1 MRRDAKEADNS
12 QNSTTAESGKGARSG
27 GAAAPVITKLL
38 LRVGLI
44 TKAWKHSDSEKLYCE
59 EIDVG
64 EDEPRMVATGVQQH
78 VQEEYMQNRK
88 VVVLCNLKPAK
99 VGGFRSSAM
108 VLCAQSADGAKV
120 ELLEPPAEAAVG
132 ERITFAGCTGEPAS
146 ANQMGKK
153 KYLKTVLPDLATDD
167 ECAGCWQGKRFM
179 TSKGPCCA
187 LTIIG
192 GAIS

>member
-1 MRRDAKEADNS
+1 
-12 QNSTTAESGKGARSG
+12 
-27 GAAAPVITKLL
+27 
-38 LRVGLI
+38 
-44 TKAWKHSDSEKLYCE
+44 
-59 EIDVG
+59 
-64 EDEPRMVATGVQQH
+64 
-78 VQEEYMQNRK
+78 MQNRK

-153 KYLKTVLPDLATDD
+153 KILKNVLPDLATND
-167 ECAGCWQGKRFM
+167 ECVGCWQGKPFM
-179 TSKGPCCA
+179 TSKGPCTATITCA
-187 LTIIG
+187 NIK
-192 GAIS
+192 